1 MRGIPGPRRC
11 YNLGVK
17 LPRICLVKQNL
28 PDRSIHDIPTETRE
42 QLELADFASRV
53 KPGARVAI
61 GAGSRG
67 ISSINTILRAVVDY
81 WKEHGARPFI
91 FPAMGSHGGATA
103 EGQASVLAHYG
114 IVEQS
119 MGCPIVSSLDVVST
133 GRTPEGIETF
143 MDRQAYESDGVL
155 MVNRVKWH
163 TDFGGKIESGLCK
176 MSAIGVGKLAG
187 AQQYHAFGHRLGLE
201 QVIRSVYRQVAK
213 SGKLLGGL
221 AILEDATHAPAKLVA
236 VRTEE
241 LEQRE
246 EQLLELVKSWMA
258 RIPVET
264 LDLLIVDQMGKNIS
278 GTGMDTKVVNRSI
291 HGGANCFTTAP
302 FIHRVFAREMSDLS
316 FGNAVGVGLADVVT
330 DRLLAKIDW
339 DATYLNS
346 LTACTP
352 PGIQTPIHFPTDRE
366 CATKIGRTAGRL
378 NLGEVT
384 IGWIANT
391 NELGRLAL
399 SENLLGEIGKK
410 PHLEVVSEPM
420 DLPFDAQGNLPPLG
434 ELWPRL

>member
-1 MRGIPGPRRC
+1 
-11 YNLGVK
+11 VK

-28 PDRSIHDIPTETRE
+28 PDRSVQDIPTETRE
-42 QLELADFASRV
+42 QLETADFASRV
-53 KPGARVAI
+53 KPGARIAI

-67 ISSINTILRAVVDY
+67 ISNIDTVLRAVVDY
-81 WKEHGARPFI
+81 WKEHGAHPFI

-103 EGQASVLAHYG
+103 EGQTSVLAHYG
-114 IVEQS
+114 VVEQT
-119 MGCPIVSSLDVVST
+119 MGCPIVSSLEVVST

-187 AQQYHAFGHRLGLE
+187 AQQYHAFGHRIGLD
-201 QVIRSVYRQVAK
+201 QVVRSVYRQVAK
-213 SGKLLGGL
+213 SGKMLGGL
-221 AILEDATHAPAKLVA
+221 AILEDGNHAVAKLEA
-236 VRTEE
+236 VHADR

-246 EQLLELVKSWMA
+246 EELLELVKSWMA
-258 RIPVET
+258 RVPVET
-264 LDLLIVDQMGKNIS
+264 LDLLIVDQMGKDIS

-291 HGGANCFTTAP
+291 HGGANCFDTAP
-302 FIHRVFAREMSDLS
+302 FIHRVFAREISDRS
-316 FGNAVGVGLADVVT
+316 YGNAVGVGLADVIT

-352 PGIQTPIHFPTDRE
+352 PGIQIPIHFPTDRE

-378 NLGEVT
+378 ALGDVT
-384 IGWIANT
+384 IAWIANT
-391 NELGRLAL
+391 NELAALAL
-399 SENLLGEIGKK
+399 SENLLTEIGTN
-410 PHLEVVSEPM
+410 PYLEVVSELM
-420 DLPFDAQGNLPPLG
+420 ELPFDAEGNLPAL
-434 ELWPRL
+434 ESLWPRI

>member
-1 MRGIPGPRRC
+1 M
-11 YNLGVK
+11 K

-28 PDRSIHDIPTETRE
+28 PNRSIPDFPAETRK

-67 ISSINTILRAVVDY
+67 ISSIEIILRAVVDY
-81 WKEHGARPFI
+81 WKDHGAKPFI

-114 IVEQS
+114 VVEQS
-119 MGCPIVSSLDVVST
+119 MGCPIVSSLEVVST

-187 AQQYHAFGHRLGLE
+187 AQQYHAFGHRLGME
-201 QVIRSVYRQVAK
+201 HVIRGVYRQVAK

-221 AILEDATHAPAKLVA
+221 AILEDANHASAKLVA
-236 VRTEE
+236 VRSEE

-246 EQLLELVKSWMA
+246 EELLELVKSWMA

-291 HGGANCFTTAP
+291 HGGANCFDTAP
-302 FIHRVFAREMSDLS
+302 FIHRVFARQLSDLS
-316 FGNAVGVGLADVVT
+316 YGNAVGIGLADVVT
-330 DRLLAKIDW
+330 DRLLATIDW
-339 DATYLNS
+339 NATYLNS

-352 PGIQTPIHFPTDRE
+352 PGIRTPLHFPSDRE
-366 CATKIGRTAGRL
+366 CATKIGRTTGRL
-378 NLGEVT
+378 DLTELT

-391 NELGRLAL
+391 NELRLLAL
-399 SENLLGEIGKK
+399 SENLLGEIGKD
-410 PHLEVVSEPM
+410 PRLEVLSGPM
-420 DLPFDAQGNLPPLG
+420 ELPFDGEGNLPPI
-434 ELWPRL
+434 ERLWPRV